1 MDDRLREF
9 SSRAAAEQRDLVDR
23 KRFQKFLDLTQDAQ
37 LSATG
42 FGVMNEKDRFEKLQA
57 SAHAALTTYARDP
70 AAADDAWTLA
80 EPLPSALKDTEK
92 ARVADDCYNLLLI
105 LSQAAADPA
114 EGLRILDRA
123 VRLRPKTTAAYHR
136 RRAECLERTGDLAG
150 RDRENQEA
158 SRIDPVTALDY
169 FLNGREL
176 VLRRRFADAVRP
188 LNSALQADPEN
199 TSAHLLLAVCYLN
212 MQPKALSQARTSL
225 TTCIR
230 SHRDLVALYL
240 MRALVAGE
248 EGNQALEKIAQSHPD
263 EAEAA
268 RLRQDAKEAITSAE
282 ADYREVLKRNPSDDL
297 RYVLL
302 TNRGLMWIQSNR
314 LADAV
319 VDLEAAIRLKPSLY
333 PAHATLAQ
341 VYQRQGRLDAA
352 AASFERA
359 IACHPEPIVAAG
371 LYRSRA
377 LLHAYRS
384 DITPDQ
390 RKAAIRDLE
399 EAIRHEPDKA
409 LKVRDHVDRAKLFFA
424 GGQAQ
429 EALAACDAALAILPD
444 DAAAHRVRISA
455 LMELKR
461 YDEVLTSAN
470 AFIARG
476 QRSAEIFEIRGLA
489 REGRRQFTAAVA
501 DFNEALE
508 LTPESAKAPRTR
520 LLNLRGMAYYFADA
534 PKLALLDFEESLRL
548 DAKQS
553 EALGGR
559 GLARIRTGDWRP
571 AVTDAEAAA
580 RLASAVVPRT
590 EEERKAKAQALFTA
604 ARVYALAVEFAAQ
617 DVSRQG
623 ERAIA
628 LYRSYHNRAMNLLDE
643 ALKYAP
649 NQDNR
654 EAILNDPA
662 LRSIRRG
669 PNGRAGTVRPL
680 SETRLGERGASAPC
694 PEPERAS
701 GARQPPVLNPN
712 GRAGGVSPLSG
723 APNGRAGAVSPLS
736 GAPNGRAE
744 GVSPLS

>member
-1 MDDRLREF
+1 ML
-9 SSRAAAEQRDLVDR
+9 
-23 KRFQKFLDLTQDAQ
+23 
-37 LSATG
+37 
-42 FGVMNEKDRFEKLQA
+42 NEKDRFEKLQA
-57 SAHAALTTYARDP
+57 SAHKALTIYARDP
-70 AAADDAWTLA
+70 GASDEAWTLI
-80 EPLPSALKDTEK
+80 ESLPAGLQDAEK

-105 LSQAAADPA
+105 LSQAGKPA

-150 RDRENQEA
+150 RDRENREA
-158 SRIDPVTALDY
+158 SRIDPVTALDS

-268 RLRQDAKEAITSAE
+268 RLRQDAKEAIASAE
-282 ADYREVLKRNPSDDL
+282 ADYRQVLTLKPSDDL

-302 TNRGLMWIQSNR
+302 TNRGLMGIQSNR
-314 LADAV
+314 LDDAV

-359 IACHPEPIVAAG
+359 IACHPEPIVTAG

-377 LLHAYRS
+377 LLYAYRS

-390 RKAAIRDLE
+390 RKAAIRDLD
-399 EAIRHEPDKA
+399 EAIRHEPDKL
-409 LKVRDHVDRAKLFFA
+409 LKARDHVDRAKLFFA

-429 EALAACDAALAILPD
+429 ETLAACDAALAILPD

-461 YDEVLTSAN
+461 YDEVLASAN

-476 QRSAEIFEIRGLA
+476 QRSAEIFELRGLA

-571 AVTDAEAAA
+571 AVTDAESAA
-580 RLASAVVPRT
+580 RLASAMVPRT
-590 EEERKAKAQALFTA
+590 DEERKAKAQALFNA

-628 LYRSYHNRAMNLLDE
+628 LYRNYRSRAMNLLDE

-649 NQDNR
+649 DQDDR
-654 EAILNDPA
+654 DAILNDPA

-669 PNGRAGTVRPL
+669 SSRSPGMRFGSVGIRNPL
-680 SETRLGERGASAPC
+680 MHSTS
-694 PEPERAS
+694 
-701 GARQPPVLNPN
+701 
-712 GRAGGVSPLSG
+712 
-723 APNGRAGAVSPLS
+723 
-736 GAPNGRAE
+736 
-744 GVSPLS
+744 

>member
-1 MDDRLREF
+1 M
-9 SSRAAAEQRDLVDR
+9 
-23 KRFQKFLDLTQDAQ
+23 
-37 LSATG
+37 
-42 FGVMNEKDRFEKLQA
+42 
-57 SAHAALTTYARDP
+57 
-70 AAADDAWTLA
+70 
-80 EPLPSALKDTEK
+80 
-92 ARVADDCYNLLLI
+92 
-105 LSQAAADPA
+105 
-114 EGLRILDRA
+114 
-123 VRLRPKTTAAYHR
+123 
-136 RRAECLERTGDLAG
+136 
-150 RDRENQEA
+150 
-158 SRIDPVTALDY
+158 TALDY

-282 ADYREVLKRNPSDDL
+282 ADYRQVLKLKPSDDL

-302 TNRGLMWIQSNR
+302 TNRGLMGIQSNR
-314 LADAV
+314 LDDAV

-359 IACHPEPIVAAG
+359 IACHPEPIVTAG

-399 EAIRHEPDKA
+399 EAIRHEPDKL

-429 EALAACDAALAILPD
+429 ETLAACDAALAILPD

-461 YDEVLTSAN
+461 YDEVLASAN

-476 QRSAEIFEIRGLA
+476 QRL
-489 REGRRQFTAAVA
+489 GRDLR
-501 DFNEALE
+501 D
-508 LTPESAKAPRTR
+508 PR
-520 LLNLRGMAYYFADA
+520 
-534 PKLALLDFEESLRL
+534 P
-548 DAKQS
+548 
-553 EALGGR
+553 
-559 GLARIRTGDWRP
+559 
-571 AVTDAEAAA
+571 
-580 RLASAVVPRT
+580 
-590 EEERKAKAQALFTA
+590 
-604 ARVYALAVEFAAQ
+604 
-617 DVSRQG
+617 
-623 ERAIA
+623 
-628 LYRSYHNRAMNLLDE
+628 
-643 ALKYAP
+643 
-649 NQDNR
+649 
-654 EAILNDPA
+654 
-662 LRSIRRG
+662 G
-669 PNGRAGTVRPL
+669 P
-680 SETRLGERGASAPC
+680 RGAAGNSPRRSPTSTRRSSSRRNPQRPRAPGC
-694 PEPERAS
+694 
-701 GARQPPVLNPN
+701 
-712 GRAGGVSPLSG
+712 
-723 APNGRAGAVSPLS
+723 
-736 GAPNGRAE
+736 
-744 GVSPLS
+744 